1 MDNGIRG
8 FVENRIPYLLHSF
21 ASGLDVV
28 IEGVILTSDIHH
40 EGCDESATPDMAI
53 DPLRK
58 VLILE
63 FFGTIGHFGFLFD
76 NESLDQMLDTTI
88 YIIMSTYFTI

>member
-1 MDNGIRG
+1 
-8 FVENRIPYLLHSF
+8 
-21 ASGLDVV
+21 
-28 IEGVILTSDIHH
+28 
-40 EGCDESATPDMAI
+40 MAI